1 MRKHSVLIQSDFD
14 NTITIGNVSEQ
25 IHDKFGPPEWDFI
38 YKDYKNGKISVE
50 QSNILSFKNLK
61 YSKYELDIFVKK
73 NVRFR
78 EGFLEFYNYINDIG
92 IDFKIVSSGV
102 DFYILSSLISLGIN
116 IDNIPIMSGNS
127 TFDDQGIQ
135 IKYYDPLHNI
145 IESDFKLTYTN
156 THRDQYSEIIYLGDS
171 LTDLDSSLK
180 ADYVFATDKLNN
192 YYAKNNLKCFEFHN
206 FHDVLEMIKNIL
218 N

>member
-1 MRKHSVLIQSDFD
+1 M
-14 NTITIGNVSEQ
+14 
-25 IHDKFGPPEWDFI
+25 
-38 YKDYKNGKISVE
+38 
-50 QSNILSFKNLK
+50 
-61 YSKYELDIFVKK
+61 
-73 NVRFR
+73 
-78 EGFLEFYNYINDIG
+78 EFYNYIKDIG
-92 IDFKIVSSGV
+92 IDFKIVSSGM

-135 IKYYDPLHNI
+135 IKYYDPLYNI

>member
-1 MRKHSVLIQSDFD
+1 MIKHSVLIQSDFD

-116 IDNIPIMSGNS
+116 IDNIPIMSGNT

>member
-1 MRKHSVLIQSDFD
+1 MIKHSVLIQSDFD

-73 NVRFR
+73 VRFR

-135 IKYYDPLHNI
+135 IKYYDPLYNI

-156 THRDQYSEIIYLGDS
+156 THRDQYSEIIYLGYS

>member
-1 MRKHSVLIQSDFD
+1 MIKHSVLIQSDFD